1 MKIIIIN
8 LFIFLSHSEA
18 RSGLT
23 RAAKAAERD
32 VQAIMPIILVIMTG
46 IVAGYMALGSRD
58 ASERKLNLI
67 KGSLMFFGGSAL
79 ISMFK
84 GWF

>member
-1 MKIIIIN
+1 MKLI
-8 LFIFLSHSEA
+8 LSMVFVIYELEA

>member
-1 MKIIIIN
+1 MKI
-8 LFIFLSHSEA
+8 LFSVILLLSEVEA

-32 VQAIMPIILVIMTG
+32 VQALMPIVLVIMTG
-46 IVAGYMALGSRD
+46 VVAGYMALGSRD